1 MLQTRLKYRSNLRK
15 EKAHSSVLQATRT
28 IFIRTEKCSMN
39 TKKPE
44 MIFLSSLEGKRKKLD
59 VKNQSVWDLIRTVK
73 GCATIGI
80 NVRNNR
86 NN

>member
-1 MLQTRLKYRSNLRK
+1 
-15 EKAHSSVLQATRT
+15 
-28 IFIRTEKCSMN
+28 MN